1 VQKVGASYVMRKV
14 SDYVMAPPKADQ
26 VVEEEVEETSV
37 PRVPDLDG
45 QIITDENGASL
56 GTARRVAEVAVYV
69 ITENRR
75 GLEDQLK
82 STIEDPEGRVFFHHA
97 EDGRLTGLIYVPDPA
112 SRPAPVAATRADDI

>member
-26 VVEEEVEETSV
+26 VVEEEVAESSAG
-37 PRVPDLDG
+37 VPDLDG
-45 QIITDENGASL
+45 QVITDENGESL

-69 ITENRR
+69 ITESRR

-82 STIEDPEGRVFFHHA
+82 KTVEDPTGRVFFHHA

-112 SRPAPVAATRADDI
+112 SRPVPVAATRADDI